1 MLGPHHTVCAQRSAE
16 GFVFHQSIVPS
27 CLRGTEHNYVS
38 GDLRHSR
45 QNESVGSPKSLFSP
59 PNVETVPMNCTLIF
73 MRRWWVNSICH
84 IEVVYII

>member
-59 PNVETVPMNCTLIF
+59 QNVETVLTN
-73 MRRWWVNSICH
+73 
-84 IEVVYII
+84 